1 MIFVFCCFTGLAFSD
16 VKSLKR
22 QHITTDT
29 NGITWIHKKRTK
41 TDQMSTIFV
50 IEAAK
55 KLMAKYKN
63 EPELIEKD
71 AVLLVLSNQKMNAY
85 LKEIGTI
92 CGIDKP
98 ISTHT
103 ARHTFATTV
112 A

>member
-1 MIFVFCCFTGLAFSD
+1 MVSLLPSGKRYLTKEELDTVINKEISIERLRQVRDVFVFCCFTGLAFSD

-22 QHITTDT
+22 EHITTDG

-55 KLMAKYKN
+55 KLVAKYEY

-71 AVLLVLSNQKMNAY
+71 AVLPV
-85 LKEIGTI
+85 
-92 CGIDKP
+92 
-98 ISTHT
+98 
-103 ARHTFATTV
+103 
-112 A
+112 